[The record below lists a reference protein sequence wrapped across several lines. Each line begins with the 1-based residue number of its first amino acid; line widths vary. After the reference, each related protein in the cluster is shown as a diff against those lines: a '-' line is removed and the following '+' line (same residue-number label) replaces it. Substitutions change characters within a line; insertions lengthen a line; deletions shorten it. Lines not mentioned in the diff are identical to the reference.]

1 MKKVYFVQVGFAFDS
16 SVYLPY
22 GTGCIA
28 AYALGKADFCAEY
41 ALGGFI
47 YKRGSIEEAVE
58 KIKEPS
64 IVGFSNNTW
73 NVEYNRALAKR
84 IKELYPNCVIVFG
97 GHSVPND
104 DIELLK
110 EYDFIDYL
118 SFGEGEEPFYHLAM
132 ALCRGGD
139 LDTVDN
145 IAYRNGNGEFVC
157 TKRTYNF
164 DLSEYPS
171 PYTEG
176 LFDAI
181 VAEESVELL
190 AVIETNRGCPYQCA
204 YCDWS
209 AKGKVRFFPMEKIKA
224 ELTWISDNRIEY
236 CFCADANFG
245 MFTRDLEITDYIV
258 NLKEKN
264 GCPDVFRA
272 FYDKNS
278 DDNVFEI
285 CHKLNENR
293 MDKGATMSYQSL
305 SDAALKN
312 VNRQNLTVEHFSSL
326 VAKYNQAKI
335 PTYSELILGLPG
347 ETYDSFC
354 DGLCQLLEAG
364 QHNSV
369 SVYYCE
375 ILPNSIM
382 GSKEYLE
389 KFHIEVG
396 HVQFNHIHSSN
407 SQNEVEEYSDIVLS
421 TDTMSREMWVKSNLF
436 SVCLQSFHSLG
447 LLRCFAIYM
456 RNEKGMSYREF
467 YDSLLRFV
475 QANPETVFGNM
486 LWDYSDKL
494 SHSLAGEWNYSNPAF
509 GDVVWS
515 YEEGMFLKC
524 MQDYD
529 RFWLE
534 MMPFLTSLHIDKD
547 IFEGLLR
554 YQQEVL
560 RRPFKNGGRLESAYA
575 FHAYFDGI
583 YSGHYQPLQ
592 KKKEIVVFTEL
603 TPYDNW
609 HDYAKNT
616 VWFGRRKGATLYT
629 SDREMYQ
636 TLT

>member
-22 GTGCIA
+22 ATGCIA

-41 ALGGFI
+41 ELGGFI
-47 YKRGSIEEAVE
+47 YKRDSIEEALK
-58 KIKEPS
+58 KIDSPS
-64 IVGFSNNTW
+64 IVAFSNYTW
-73 NVEYNRALAKR
+73 NVEYNRTLAKR
-84 IKELYPNCVIVFG
+84 VKELYPDCSVIFG
-97 GHSVPND
+97 GHSVTSD
-104 DIELLK
+104 STELLN
-110 EYDFIDYL
+110 ECDFVDYL
-118 SFGEGEEPFYHLAM
+118 SFGEGEEPFYNLAM
-132 ALCRGGD
+132 ALKRGDD
-139 LDTVDN
+139 LSGVDN
-145 IAYRNGNGEFVC
+145 IAYRQANGEPVC
-157 TKRTYNF
+157 TKRTFNF
-164 DLSEYPS
+164 DITDYPS
-171 PYTEG
+171 PYTTG
-176 LFDAI
+176 LFDEI

-190 AVIETNRGCPYQCA
+190 AVIETNRGCPYKCA

-209 AKGKVRFFPMEKIKA
+209 AKGKVRFFRIEKVKA
-224 ELTWISDNRIEY
+224 ELKWLSDNRIEY

-245 MFTRDLEITDYIV
+245 MFKRDLEITDYIV
-258 NLKEKN
+258 QLKEKT

-305 SDAALKN
+305 SDAALRN

-326 VAKYNQAKI
+326 VAKYNRAKI

-354 DGLCQLLEAG
+354 DGLCALLEAG

-382 GSKEYLE
+382 GSDEYLDR
-389 KFHIEVG
+389 FNIEVG
-396 HVQFNHIHSSN
+396 HVKFNHIHSSN
-407 SQNEVEEYSDIVLS
+407 TDSEVEEYSDIVMS

-456 RNEKGMSYREF
+456 RNEKGMSYRSF
-467 YDSLLRFV
+467 YNSLLDFI
-475 QANPETVFGNM
+475 AGNPETVFGKM
-486 LWDYSDKL
+486 LDDYYGKL
-494 SHSLAGEWNYSNPAF
+494 VHSFEGEWNYTNPDF

-515 YEEGMFLKC
+515 YEEGMFLECIKN
-524 MQDYD
+524 YD
-529 RFWLE
+529 RFNRE
-534 MMPFLTSLHIDKD
+534 IMPFLESLGIEKD
-547 IFEGLLR
+547 IFDGLLT
-554 YQQEVL
+554 YQREVL
-560 RRPFKNGGRLESAYA
+560 RRPFKNGGRIKSEYA
-575 FHAYFDGI
+575 FNEFFDSI
-583 YSGHYQPLQ
+583 YSGNYQPLQ
-592 KKKEIVVFTEL
+592 RKEETVTFTEL

-609 HDYAKNT
+609 HDYAKNV
-616 VWFGRRKGATLYT
+616 VWFGRRRGATLYT
-629 SDREMYQ
+629 SDREMYKVE
-636 TLT
+636 